1 MSQRIAVYP
10 GSFDPIHNGH
20 LDIIERCRPLF
31 DQVVVAVLRNEGK
44 QPLFTVEERME
55 SIRGLVG
62 PDVRVESFSG
72 LLVEF
77 MDQVGARA
85 VVRGL
90 RAVSDFEYEFQ
101 MALMNRRLNP
111 RVETVFLMPKE
122 DYTYL
127 SSRLVKEVF
136 ALGGPPAGSV
146 PGAGPRPPAATFA
159 AARSGMSIDRFLLH
173 LPKVEL
179 HVHLEGSMRPAVLL
193 ELARR
198 NGIELPASDEAG
210 LKRWF

>member
-136 ALGGPPAGSV
+136 ALGGDLTGLV
-146 PGAGPRPPAATFA
+146 PEP
-159 AARSGMSIDRFLLH
+159 
-173 LPKVEL
+173 V
-179 HVHLEGSMRPAVLL
+179 
-193 ELARR
+193 LARLR
-198 NGIELPASDEAG
+198 QRLPPPVPA
-210 LKRWF
+210 